1 MFKKPYYFYASGF
14 AGVVSVL
21 TLFIKICVPK
31 TNWVQSTIALLAVP
45 EIAAWG
51 FLFYL
56 YFTQTTIF
64 HIITLGAALGIHI
77 LLNIIYGMT
86 H

>member
-1 MFKKPYYFYASGF
+1 
-14 AGVVSVL
+14 
-21 TLFIKICVPK
+21 
-31 TNWVQSTIALLAVP
+31 LLSIP

-77 LLNIIYGMT
+77 ILNFIYGMT
-86 H
+86 HQRLILEESSDVYKSLI